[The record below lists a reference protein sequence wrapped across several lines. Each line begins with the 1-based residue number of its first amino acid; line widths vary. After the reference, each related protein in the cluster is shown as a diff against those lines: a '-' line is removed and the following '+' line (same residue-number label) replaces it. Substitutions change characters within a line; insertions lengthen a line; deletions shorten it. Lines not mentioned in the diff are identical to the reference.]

1 MAGTPTWPEMDAP
14 IDSGTTFPAYA
25 SCDHAR
31 WRASFLRVKQIT
43 AMIGISGLTT
53 WYQELDAPGYARV

>member
-1 MAGTPTWPEMDAP
+1 MDAP
-14 IDSGTTFPAYA
+14 VDSGTTGPAYA
-25 SCDHAR
+25 HRDHAR